1 LGKRRDVI
9 LIRTVLT
16 LSSLEQEV
24 GNISKSSYEQ
34 GRDNLDDSEINYLL
48 KMTKHVLM
56 KIREQ
61 IMEDYDDYR

>member
-1 LGKRRDVI
+1 M
-9 LIRTVLT
+9 IRTVLT

>member
-1 LGKRRDVI
+1 M
-9 LIRTVLT
+9 T

>member
-1 LGKRRDVI
+1 MI
-9 LIRTVLT
+9 HTVLA

-61 IMEDYDDYR
+61 ITEDSQ

>member
-1 LGKRRDVI
+1 

-24 GNISKSSYEQ
+24 GNISKSCYEQ

-61 IMEDYDDYR
+61 IMEDYNDYR

>member
-9 LIRTVLT
+9 LIRIVLT

-61 IMEDYDDYR
+61 ITEDSQ